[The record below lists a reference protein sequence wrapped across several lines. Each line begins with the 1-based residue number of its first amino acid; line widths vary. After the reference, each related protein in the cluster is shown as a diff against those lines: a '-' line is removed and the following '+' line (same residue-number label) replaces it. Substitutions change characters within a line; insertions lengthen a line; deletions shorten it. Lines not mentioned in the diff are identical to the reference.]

1 MEDAVQTSLA
11 ALQQALR
18 DGRAAGEDAPALAR
32 RLAARAGSVA
42 PYARRPMRRA
52 MLQWIARESDRDG
65 LIALDAYVQSGL
77 GSAGEL
83 EELLREHCFGT
94 RLVGAIRGAAE
105 SLAAA

>member
-18 DGRAAGEDAPALAR
+18 DGRAAGEDSPALAR
-32 RLAARAGSVA
+32 RLAARAAAVP

-52 MLQWIARESDRDG
+52 LLQWIARESDRDG
-65 LIALDAYVQSGL
+65 LIALDAYVLSGL

-83 EELLREHCFGT
+83 ESLVQEHCFGT
-94 RLVGAIRGAAE
+94 RLVGAIRGAMDA
-105 SLAAA
+105 LQAA